1 MWPDIAFCSVQTT
14 FPWFPRVLTPG
25 ASDFPLEVCDV
36 LRHEVSEHLL
46 ESVAVSQIIGLLV
59 LLPYS
64 FDKKYIEGI
73 IYKQAKYLM

>member
-59 LLPYS
+59 LLHIALT
-64 FDKKYIEGI
+64 KNILR
-73 IYKQAKYLM
+73 A